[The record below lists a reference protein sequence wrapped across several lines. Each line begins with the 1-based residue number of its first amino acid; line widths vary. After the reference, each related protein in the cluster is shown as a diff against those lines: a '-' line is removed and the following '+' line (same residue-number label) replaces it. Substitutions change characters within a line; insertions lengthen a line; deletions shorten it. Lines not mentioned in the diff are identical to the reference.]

1 LNLYIIHIFGRV
13 LKGDFWFCWL
23 KEWLYM
29 NLYAKCT
36 DGELMKEI
44 KAGNMLAF
52 DELYRKY
59 SKRLFKFS
67 YSILKTTEDAE
78 NIIQDV
84 FLNLWL
90 NREKVEKSTSVKY
103 YIFAIAHNSAISIIR
118 KRIKE
123 TVYIEHVKSL
133 QNLIQEP
140 VDLKVEYNELNKIL
154 EGIINSLPNQQ
165 KKVFLLNRI
174 EELKY
179 REIAEKLNISINT
192 VENHMSRALKN
203 IREKLREYSVTAVLF
218 YSLFL

>member
-1 LNLYIIHIFGRV
+1 MKFLFFGGER
-13 LKGDFWFCWL
+13 
-23 KEWLYM
+23 LYM
-29 NLYAKCT
+29 NLYTKYT
-36 DGELMKEI
+36 DGELMQEI

-59 SKRLFKFS
+59 NKRLYKFA

-103 YIFAIAHNSAISIIR
+103 YIFEIAHNSAISIIR
-118 KRIKE
+118 KRIKD
-123 TVYIEHVKSL
+123 TIYIEHVKSL

-140 VDLKVEYNELNKIL
+140 VDLQVEYNELNQIL
-154 EGIINSLPNQQ
+154 EGIINSLPSQQ
-165 KKVFLLNRI
+165 KKIYLLNRI
-174 EELKY
+174 EALKY
-179 REIAEKLNISINT
+179 REIAEQLNISINT